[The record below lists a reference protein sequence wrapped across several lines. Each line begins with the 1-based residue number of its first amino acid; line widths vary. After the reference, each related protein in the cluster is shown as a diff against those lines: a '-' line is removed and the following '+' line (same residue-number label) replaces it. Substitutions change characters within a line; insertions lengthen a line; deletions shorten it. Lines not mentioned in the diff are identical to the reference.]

1 MLFGK
6 SSVTTRTR
14 KGSISDGAEQDTRR
28 WSTDIVTGPFVPQMS
43 NAATITRNSLWNLF
57 DTLLSFGTTLIASI
71 AVARVMGPTK
81 LGYYQYVVWV
91 AMMTGT
97 VASLGVPAA
106 TRKFAAEFLG
116 RGEHATARAIIR
128 VTMRFQAV
136 VATIVGAVGLMVVL
150 TYVAPE
156 RRLWASLAVL
166 AIVPQLMYGVPAAA
180 ITATEDLRPNVRVS
194 VISTTIHLVMI
205 TLTLILRWDLV
216 GLTASLLTSRSVDCV
231 LRYAF
236 YRRLWAP
243 MPGAGQRAPLAPE
256 LRTRLI
262 RFCWQ
267 STVLLALDLIVWNRS
282 EIFFLERYSAIT
294 QVAFYSICFN
304 IVESLLVLP
313 RVLAWSADTTI
324 LVQQGRNPAS
334 VARLGVTTLRFMV
347 LFSIP
352 AAFGLAALADPAMR
366 LVYGAKYLPAIPVL
380 MVTALFSIGRAMQ
393 LPAQRLLAATEN
405 QGFLV
410 GWGIFLAL
418 VNVAANLV
426 LIPSGGAL
434 GAAFSKGGVQVIA
447 MVGMWVYARRR
458 LGAEIP
464 AGRLTGLIVTAGTMF
479 AVVWTLSRALP
490 GSVLDLVVG
499 VPVGAVIMIVGLRV
513 IGYLEPADRNR
524 LAPLQR
530 MFPGPLRS
538 RFARLIEFLSPGAP
552 APEPAKAAGGMS

>member
-1 MLFGK
+1 
-6 SSVTTRTR
+6 
-14 KGSISDGAEQDTRR
+14 
-28 WSTDIVTGPFVPQMS
+28 MS
-43 NAATITRNSLWNLF
+43 NAATITRNSLWNLL
-57 DTLLSFGTTLIASI
+57 DTLLSFGTTLIASV

-106 TRKFAAEFLG
+106 TRKFAAEYLG

-128 VTMRFQAV
+128 VTMRFQAL
-136 VATIVGAVGLMVVL
+136 VATIIGAAGLVVVM

-156 RRLWASLAVL
+156 RRSWASLAVL

-194 VISTTIHLVMI
+194 VISTTIHLLMI
-205 TLTLILRWDLV
+205 TLTLVLGWDLV
-216 GLTASLLTSRSVDCV
+216 GLTASLLTSRSIDCV

-236 YRRLWAP
+236 YRRLYAS
-243 MPGAGQRAPLAPE
+243 MPGGGERAPLPAE
-256 LRTRLI
+256 LRTRLV

-313 RVLAWSADTTI
+313 RVLAWSADTTM
-324 LVQQGRNPAS
+324 LVQQGRNPAT
-334 VARLGVTTLRFMV
+334 VAKLGVTTLRFMV

-366 LVYGAKYLPAIPVL
+366 VVYGAKYIPAIPVL

-418 VNVAANLV
+418 VNVGANLI
-426 LIPSGGAL
+426 LIPMGGAL
-434 GAAFSKGGVQVIA
+434 GAAFSKGGVQVLA
-447 MVGMWVYARRR
+447 MLGMWVHARRR
-458 LGAEIP
+458 LGANVP
-464 AGRLTGLIVTAGTMF
+464 VGRLLGLLASAGTMF
-479 AVVWTLSRALP
+479 LIVWTLSNALP
-490 GSVLDLVVG
+490 GSILDLVVG
-499 VPVGAVIMIVGLRV
+499 VPVGAVVMIVGLRV
-513 IGYLEPADRNR
+513 FGYLEAADRSR

-538 RFARLIEFLSPGAP
+538 GFSRLVEFLAPGAP
-552 APEPAKAAGGMS
+552 APDPVKVAGGMS